1 MNKYMKRRLYIMLF
15 LMLSVCALAQDY
27 PIKNIDGV
35 DYYVYTVEP
44 SEGLYRIS
52 KKFNVLQADIYK
64 ANPSVNEGLKAG
76 QTLYIPV
83 KNQAKKIQPSTTRQV
98 IEHQVVAKQT
108 LYSISKMYGVEK
120 EEIIRL
126 NPEIENGIIKIGQ
139 ILRIPVSDKTKA
151 QVQDNVAKQINS
163 DKTTV
168 QHEVKAQQPVLP
180 KKKYVTYEVK
190 SRKETLYG
198 ISKQFGVSIN
208 EIIEANPYA
217 QDGIKKGDILQIP
230 VVEENIPKTSGSDIL
245 HIVKPKETIY
255 GISKQY
261 NITKEDLLR
270 ANPKLENGLMIGDT
284 ILITSS
290 SPQPTTTPTDNN
302 AIVQK
307 ATYRIAYMLPFSAE
321 EDKNSTNIDR
331 FIEFYRGSL
340 LAMEKIKEQG
350 ISLEVYTFDTQ
361 LGTAKINDILKN
373 GIPKTV
379 DMIIGPAYP
388 EQVAIVADYA
398 KKNNV
403 IQIVPF
409 TSQISNSD
417 RFALQYQFNPS
428 SADLDKAII
437 NNILDKHRTD
447 NVFIVNFASQ
457 NSKSYHLPERLE
469 KALKS
474 NSIKYTKL
482 KANSLTADNI
492 SALNRNANNL
502 IVLSSCSTQEFKD
515 FVGAVSADNKNYT
528 FVVENDIFNYAKAD
542 KSLKNKNFVTY
553 SLFNATPED
562 KYLNAYSR
570 YFTVRTQQSTPNYDL
585 LGYDITL
592 YFCKA
597 LQPNKQLIFPQD
609 IALQQSTFNFTK
621 QNNAFL
627 NTGCFIYR
635 LRNNNVSIER
645 L

>member
-1 MNKYMKRRLYIMLF
+1 MKRRLYIMLF

-163 DKTTV
+163 DKTTI

-609 IALQQSTFNFTK
+609 VALQQSTFNFTK

>member
-1 MNKYMKRRLYIMLF
+1 MKRRLYIMLF

-361 LGTAKINDILKN
+361 LGTTKINDILKN

-542 KSLKNKNFVTY
+542 KSLKNKNIVTY

>member
-1 MNKYMKRRLYIMLF
+1 MKRRLYIMLF

-361 LGTAKINDILKN
+361 LGTTKINDILKN

>member
-83 KNQAKKIQPSTTRQV
+83 KNQAKKTQPSTTRQV

-168 QHEVKAQQPVLP
+168 QHEIKAQQPVLP

-361 LGTAKINDILKN
+361 LGTTKINDILKN

-428 SADLDKAII
+428 SADLDKVII

-609 IALQQSTFNFTK
+609 VALQQSTFNFTK

>member
-1 MNKYMKRRLYIMLF
+1 MKRRLYIMLF

-609 IALQQSTFNFTK
+609 VALQQSTFNFTK

-627 NTGCFIYR
+627 NTGCFIYS
-635 LRNNNVSIER
+635 LKNNNVSIER

>member
-1 MNKYMKRRLYIMLF
+1 MKRRLYIMLF

-64 ANPSVNEGLKAG
+64 ANPSVNEGLKVG

-361 LGTAKINDILKN
+361 LGTTKINDILKN

-635 LRNNNVSIER
+635 LKNNNVSIER

>member
-1 MNKYMKRRLYIMLF
+1 MKRRLYIMLF

-597 LQPNKQLIFPQD
+597 LQPNKQLIFSQD

>member
-1 MNKYMKRRLYIMLF
+1 MKRRLYIMLF

-168 QHEVKAQQPVLP
+168 QNEVKAQQPVLP

-515 FVGAVSADNKNYT
+515 FVGSVSADNKNYT

-542 KSLKNKNFVTY
+542 KSLKNKNIVTY

>member
-1 MNKYMKRRLYIMLF
+1 MKRRLYIMLF

-83 KNQAKKIQPSTTRQV
+83 KNQAKKTQPSTTRQV

-361 LGTAKINDILKN
+361 LGTTKINDILKN

-609 IALQQSTFNFTK
+609 VALQQSTFNFTK

-635 LRNNNVSIER
+635 LRNNNISIER

>member
-1 MNKYMKRRLYIMLF
+1 MKRRLYIMLF

-83 KNQAKKIQPSTTRQV
+83 KNQAKKTQPSTTRQV

-361 LGTAKINDILKN
+361 LGTTKINDILKN

-597 LQPNKQLIFPQD
+597 LQLNKQLIFPQD

>member
-1 MNKYMKRRLYIMLF
+1 MKRRLYIMLF

-609 IALQQSTFNFTK
+609 VALQQSTFNFTK

-635 LRNNNVSIER
+635 LKNSNVSIER

>member
-1 MNKYMKRRLYIMLF
+1 MKRRLYIMLF

-290 SPQPTTTPTDNN
+290 SSQPTTTPTDNN

-361 LGTAKINDILKN
+361 LGTTKINDILKN

-635 LRNNNVSIER
+635 LKNNNVSIER

>member
-1 MNKYMKRRLYIMLF
+1 M
-15 LMLSVCALAQDY
+15 
-27 PIKNIDGV
+27 
-35 DYYVYTVEP
+35 EP

-180 KKKYVTYEVK
+180 KKKYVTYVVK

-542 KSLKNKNFVTY
+542 KSLKNKNIVTY

-635 LRNNNVSIER
+635 LKNNNISIER

>member
-1 MNKYMKRRLYIMLF
+1 M
-15 LMLSVCALAQDY
+15 
-27 PIKNIDGV
+27 
-35 DYYVYTVEP
+35 
-44 SEGLYRIS
+44 
-52 KKFNVLQADIYK
+52 
-64 ANPSVNEGLKAG
+64 
-76 QTLYIPV
+76 
-83 KNQAKKIQPSTTRQV
+83 

-340 LAMEKIKEQG
+340 LAMERIKEQG

-361 LGTAKINDILKN
+361 LGIAKINDILKN

-542 KSLKNKNFVTY
+542 KSLRNKNFVTY

-609 IALQQSTFNFTK
+609 VALQQSTFNFTK

-635 LRNNNVSIER
+635 LKNNNVSIER

>member
-1 MNKYMKRRLYIMLF
+1 MKRRLYIMLF

-83 KNQAKKIQPSTTRQV
+83 KNQAKKTQPSTTRQV

-168 QHEVKAQQPVLP
+168 QHEIKAQQPVLP

-361 LGTAKINDILKN
+361 LGTTKINDILKN

-428 SADLDKAII
+428 SADLDKVII

-553 SLFNATPED
+553 SLFKATPED

-609 IALQQSTFNFTK
+609 VALQQSTFNFTK

>member
-1 MNKYMKRRLYIMLF
+1 MKRRLYIMLF

-83 KNQAKKIQPSTTRQV
+83 KNQAKKTQPSTTRQV

-307 ATYRIAYMLPFSAE
+307 AMYRIAYMLPFSAE

-609 IALQQSTFNFTK
+609 VALQQSTFNFTK

>member
-1 MNKYMKRRLYIMLF
+1 MKRRLYIMLF

-168 QHEVKAQQPVLP
+168 QNEVKAQQPVLP

>member
-350 ISLEVYTFDTQ
+350 ISLEVYTIDTQ
-361 LGTAKINDILKN
+361 LGTTKINDILKN

-585 LGYDITL
+585 LGYD
-592 YFCKA
+592 
-597 LQPNKQLIFPQD
+597 
-609 IALQQSTFNFTK
+609 
-621 QNNAFL
+621 
-627 NTGCFIYR
+627 
-635 LRNNNVSIER
+635 
-645 L
+645 

>member
-1 MNKYMKRRLYIMLF
+1 MKRRLYIMLF

-168 QHEVKAQQPVLP
+168 QNEVKAQQPVLP

-361 LGTAKINDILKN
+361 LGTTKINDILKN

-609 IALQQSTFNFTK
+609 VALQQSTFNFTK

-635 LRNNNVSIER
+635 LKNNNISIER

>member
-1 MNKYMKRRLYIMLF
+1 MKRRLYIMLF

-447 NVFIVNFASQ
+447 NVFIVNFANQ

-609 IALQQSTFNFTK
+609 VALQQSTFNFTK

-635 LRNNNVSIER
+635 LKNNNVSIER

>member
-1 MNKYMKRRLYIMLF
+1 MKRRLYIMLF

-515 FVGAVSADNKNYT
+515 FVGSVSADNKNYT

-542 KSLKNKNFVTY
+542 KSLKNKNIVTY

-609 IALQQSTFNFTK
+609 VALQQSTFNFTK

>member
-1 MNKYMKRRLYIMLF
+1 MKRRLYIMLF

-361 LGTAKINDILKN
+361 LGTTKINDILKN

-609 IALQQSTFNFTK
+609 VALQQSTFNFTK

-635 LRNNNVSIER
+635 LRNNNISIER

>member
-1 MNKYMKRRLYIMLF
+1 MKRRLYIMLF

-190 SRKETLYG
+190 SRKETLYS

>member
-1 MNKYMKRRLYIMLF
+1 MKRRLYIMLF

-83 KNQAKKIQPSTTRQV
+83 KNQAKKTQPSTTRQV

-361 LGTAKINDILKN
+361 LGTTKINDILKN

-542 KSLKNKNFVTY
+542 KSLKNKNIVTY

-635 LRNNNVSIER
+635 LKNNNVSIER

>member
-1 MNKYMKRRLYIMLF
+1 MKRRLYIMLF

-83 KNQAKKIQPSTTRQV
+83 KNQAKKTQPSTTRQV

-168 QHEVKAQQPVLP
+168 QHEIKAQQPVLP

-361 LGTAKINDILKN
+361 LGTTKINDILKN

-428 SADLDKAII
+428 SADLDKVII

-609 IALQQSTFNFTK
+609 VALQQSTFNFTK

-635 LRNNNVSIER
+635 LRNNNVSI
-645 L
+645 

>member
-1 MNKYMKRRLYIMLF
+1 MKRRLYIMLF

-361 LGTAKINDILKN
+361 LGTTKINDILKN

-515 FVGAVSADNKNYT
+515 FVGSVSADNKNYT

-542 KSLKNKNFVTY
+542 KSLKNKNIVTY

>member
-1 MNKYMKRRLYIMLF
+1 MKRRLYIMLF

-290 SPQPTTTPTDNN
+290 SPQPTPPTTDNN

>member
-1 MNKYMKRRLYIMLF
+1 MKRRLYIMLF

-255 GISKQY
+255 GISEQY

-361 LGTAKINDILKN
+361 LGTTKINDILKN

-635 LRNNNVSIER
+635 LKNNNVSIER

>member
-1 MNKYMKRRLYIMLF
+1 MKRRLYIMLF

-83 KNQAKKIQPSTTRQV
+83 KNQAKKTQPSTTRQV

-361 LGTAKINDILKN
+361 LGTTKINDILKN

-609 IALQQSTFNFTK
+609 VALQQSTFNFTK

-635 LRNNNVSIER
+635 LKNNNVSIKR

>member
-361 LGTAKINDILKN
+361 LGTTKINDILKN

>member
-1 MNKYMKRRLYIMLF
+1 MKRRLYIMLF

-83 KNQAKKIQPSTTRQV
+83 KNQAKKTQPSTTRQV

-361 LGTAKINDILKN
+361 LGTTKINDILKN

-515 FVGAVSADNKNYT
+515 FVGTVSADNKNYT

-542 KSLKNKNFVTY
+542 KSLKNKNIVTY

-627 NTGCFIYR
+627 NTGCFIYS

>member
-1 MNKYMKRRLYIMLF
+1 MKRRLYIMLF

-83 KNQAKKIQPSTTRQV
+83 KNQTKKTQPSTTRQV

-168 QHEVKAQQPVLP
+168 QHEIKAQQPVLP

-361 LGTAKINDILKN
+361 LGTTKINDILKN

-428 SADLDKAII
+428 SADLDKVII

-609 IALQQSTFNFTK
+609 VALQQSTFNFTK

-635 LRNNNVSIER
+635 LKNNNVSIER

>member
-1 MNKYMKRRLYIMLF
+1 MKRRLYIMLF

-151 QVQDNVAKQINS
+151 QVQDNVVKQINS

-635 LRNNNVSIER
+635 LKNNNVSIER

>member
-1 MNKYMKRRLYIMLF
+1 MKRRLYIMLF

-542 KSLKNKNFVTY
+542 KSLKNKNIVTY

>member
-1 MNKYMKRRLYIMLF
+1 MKRRLYIMLF

-290 SPQPTTTPTDNN
+290 LPQPTTTPTDNN

-361 LGTAKINDILKN
+361 LGTTKINDILKN

-597 LQPNKQLIFPQD
+597 LQPNKQLVFPQD
-609 IALQQSTFNFTK
+609 VALQQSTFNFTK

-635 LRNNNVSIER
+635 LKNNNVSIER

>member
-1 MNKYMKRRLYIMLF
+1 MKRRLYIMLF

-340 LAMEKIKEQG
+340 LAMEKIEEQG

>member
-1 MNKYMKRRLYIMLF
+1 MKRRLYIMLF

-361 LGTAKINDILKN
+361 LGTTKINDILKN

-635 LRNNNVSIER
+635 LRNNNISIER

>member
-1 MNKYMKRRLYIMLF
+1 MKRRLYIMLF

-340 LAMEKIKEQG
+340 LAMEQIKEQG

-635 LRNNNVSIER
+635 LKNNNVSIER

>member
-1 MNKYMKRRLYIMLF
+1 MKRRLYIMLF

-83 KNQAKKIQPSTTRQV
+83 KNQAKKTQPSTTKQV

-168 QHEVKAQQPVLP
+168 QHEIKAQQPVLP
-180 KKKYVTYEVK
+180 KKKYVIYEVK

-350 ISLEVYTFDTQ
+350 TSLEVYTFDTQ
-361 LGTAKINDILKN
+361 LGTTKINDILKN

-492 SALNRNANNL
+492 SALNRNVNNL

-609 IALQQSTFNFTK
+609 VALQQSTFNFTK

-635 LRNNNVSIER
+635 LKNNNVSIER

>member
-1 MNKYMKRRLYIMLF
+1 MKRRLYIMLF

-108 LYSISKMYGVEK
+108 LYSISKMYGAEK

-361 LGTAKINDILKN
+361 LGTTKINDILKN

-627 NTGCFIYR
+627 NTGCFIYS